1 MRWNRR
7 ENAARFSPLSS
18 VVMVIKQWSQ
28 KVADLKIRIF
38 KNNEQNPE
46 TTFTIPGTV
55 LQVASKLIPKKATA
69 ALEEK
74 GIDVN
79 EIIELS
85 NREDIRGKIIEVEE
99 HKKNNKIVISLE

>member
-1 MRWNRR
+1 
-7 ENAARFSPLSS
+7 
-18 VVMVIKQWSQ
+18 MVIKQWSQ

-85 NREDIRGKIIEVEE
+85 NREDIRGTIIEVEE

>member
-1 MRWNRR
+1 
-7 ENAARFSPLSS
+7 
-18 VVMVIKQWSQ
+18 MVIKQWSQ
-28 KVADLKIRIF
+28 KLADLKIRIF
-38 KNNEQNPE
+38 KNNEPNPE

-55 LQVASKLIPKKATA
+55 LQVASKLIPKKATV

-85 NREDIRGKIIEVEE
+85 NREDIRGTIIEVEE

>member
-1 MRWNRR
+1 M
-7 ENAARFSPLSS
+7 ADLSVLLISLCLGYRS
-18 VVMVIKQWSQ
+18 VKQWSQ
-28 KVADLKIRIF
+28 KLADLKIRIF
-38 KNNEQNPE
+38 KNNEPNPE

-55 LQVASKLIPKKATA
+55 LQVASKLIPKKATV

-85 NREDIRGKIIEVEE
+85 NREDIRGTIIEVEE
-99 HKKNNKIVISLE
+99 HKKSNKIVISLE

>member
-1 MRWNRR
+1 
-7 ENAARFSPLSS
+7 
-18 VVMVIKQWSQ
+18 MVIKQWSQ
-28 KVADLKIRIF
+28 KLADLKIRIF
-38 KNNEQNPE
+38 KNNEPNPE

-55 LQVASKLIPKKATA
+55 LQVASKLIPKKATV

-85 NREDIRGKIIEVEE
+85 NREDIRGTIIEVEE
-99 HKKNNKIVISLE
+99 HKKSNKIVISLE